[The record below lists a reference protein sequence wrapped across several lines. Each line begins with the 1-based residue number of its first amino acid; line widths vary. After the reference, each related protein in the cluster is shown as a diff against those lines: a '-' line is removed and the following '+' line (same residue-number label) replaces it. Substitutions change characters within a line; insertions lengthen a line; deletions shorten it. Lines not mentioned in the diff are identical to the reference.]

1 MQISDLLGQ
10 YGNNI
15 AAGSQV
21 STKVKGVEQLVETV
35 KQLKTGSV
43 FEGTVNFIKGNQV
56 ILGLSS
62 GQNITARL
70 DKGVT
75 LEKGQSVFFQVKSND
90 GESIQ
95 IKPMSQNGVFSNP
108 TLTSALDAASL
119 PVNERNINMVNAMMK
134 QQMPIDAKSLQDMSR
149 TIASTGA
156 SDPAS
161 AVEMTK
167 LNIPLTA
174 DNVAMYENYKADEGF
189 VVKQINQLLDTIPEM
204 IVDDNLSV
212 DQGTELQNKLVTFFT
227 TQEGA
232 DASNIQNSTGST
244 QSATGMAGEN
254 AAANVQNLNGNQTL
268 ANESAVSS
276 QNMASEVVSK
286 ENASQGSGMVEIQVN
301 ENTPEEGIPNGTL
314 ASTLPR
320 NELEGLGASLSK
332 LPDFAVNHMKYFDS
346 NMNLKSDVNNVD
358 LLKDLANYMSQ
369 NSGSIS
375 KEQLTELIGSKA
387 YKRILKD
394 VATEKMTLKPEELTK
409 EHAVKDLYQRM
420 EQQMFRLK
428 EIADAYPK
436 VSEAVAKAANN
447 VSSNIDFMNAINQM
461 YTYVQLPLK
470 MSGQNVNGE
479 LYVYSNKSG
488 EKSENDE
495 LTAFLHF
502 DMDNLGPV
510 DISVKLKERNVTTN
524 WYLEDVKSL
533 ELIENNIDLLTK
545 RLQDKGYNCQFGF
558 ENEGKN
564 QNFVDELL
572 QADKGGDGQLHRY
585 SFDVRA

>member
-149 TIASTGA
+149 AIASTGGT
-156 SDPAS
+156 DPAS

-227 TQEGA
+227 SQEGA
-232 DASNIQNSTGST
+232 DASNVQNSTVST

-286 ENASQGSGMVEIQVN
+286 ENAPQSTGMVEIQVN
-301 ENTPEEGIPNGTL
+301 QNTPEEPNGTL

-346 NMNLKSDVNNVD
+346 NMNLKPDVNNVD

-495 LTAFLHF
+495 FTAFLHF

-558 ENEGKN
+558 ENQGKN

-572 QADKGGDGQLHRY
+572 QADKGGNGQLHRY

>member
-149 TIASTGA
+149 TIASTGGT
-156 SDPAS
+156 DPAS

-227 TQEGA
+227 SQEGA
-232 DASNIQNSTGST
+232 DASNVQNPTGST

-254 AAANVQNLNGNQTL
+254 AGVNVQNLNGNQTL

-286 ENASQGSGMVEIQVN
+286 ENATQSSGMVEIQVN
-301 ENTPEEGIPNGTL
+301 QTEESLPNGTL
-314 ASTLPR
+314 ASILPR
-320 NELEGLGASLSK
+320 NEFEGLGTSLSK

-346 NMNLKSDVNNVD
+346 NMNLKPDANNVD

-428 EIADAYPK
+428 EIADVYPK

-572 QADKGGDGQLHRY
+572 QADKGGNGQLHRY

>member
-156 SDPAS
+156 TDPAS

-227 TQEGA
+227 SQEGA
-232 DASNIQNSTGST
+232 DASNVQNPTVST

-254 AAANVQNLNGNQTL
+254 ATANVQNLNGNQTL

-286 ENASQGSGMVEIQVN
+286 ENATQSSGMVEIQVN

-346 NMNLKSDVNNVD
+346 NMNLKPDVNNVD

-428 EIADAYPK
+428 EIADEYPK

-558 ENEGKN
+558 ENQGKN

>member
-156 SDPAS
+156 TDPAS

-227 TQEGA
+227 SQEGA
-232 DASNIQNSTGST
+232 DASNVQNSTVST

-286 ENASQGSGMVEIQVN
+286 ENATQSTGMVEIQVN
-301 ENTPEEGIPNGTL
+301 QNMPEESLPNGTL

-346 NMNLKSDVNNVD
+346 NMNLKPDVNNVD

-510 DISVKLKERNVTTN
+510 DISVKLKEKNVTTN

>member
-15 AAGSQV
+15 ASGSQV

-35 KQLKTGSV
+35 KQLKAGSV
-43 FEGTVNFIKGNQV
+43 FEGTVNYIKGNQV

-119 PVNERNINMVNAMMK
+119 PVNEKNINMVNAMMK

-149 TIASTGA
+149 TIASTGG
-156 SDPAS
+156 SNPTS
-161 AVEMTK
+161 VVEMTK
-167 LNIPLTA
+167 LNIPLTVE
-174 DNVAMYENYKADEGF
+174 NVAMYENYKEDEGF

-212 DQGTELQNKLVTFFT
+212 DQGTELQNKLVNFFT
-227 TQEGA
+227 SQEGA
-232 DASNIQNSTGST
+232 GISNVQNPT
-244 QSATGMAGEN
+244 
-254 AAANVQNLNGNQTL
+254 ANVQNLNGNQTL

-276 QNMASEVVSK
+276 QNMASEVVKK
-286 ENASQGSGMVEIQVN
+286 ENAAQSSGMVEIQVN
-301 ENTPEEGIPNGTL
+301 ENTPERGIPNGTL
-314 ASTLPR
+314 ASTLPQ

-346 NMNLKSDVNNVD
+346 NMNLKQDVNNGD
-358 LLKDLANYMSQ
+358 LLKDIANYMTQ
-369 NSGSIS
+369 NSGNIS
-375 KEQLTELIGSKA
+375 KEQFTELIGSKA
-387 YKRILKD
+387 YKRILKE

-420 EQQMFRLK
+420 EQQMFRLR
-428 EIADAYPK
+428 EIADEYPK
-436 VSEAVAKAANN
+436 VSEAVTKAANN

-479 LYVYSNKSG
+479 LYVYSNNSG
-488 EKSENDE
+488 EKGENDE

-510 DISVKLKERNVTTN
+510 DISVKLKDKNVFTN

-545 RLQDKGYNCQFGF
+545 RLQDKGYNCEFGF

-564 QNFVDELL
+564 QNFVEELL
-572 QADKGGDGQLHRY
+572 QVDKGDNGQLHRY

>member
-15 AAGSQV
+15 ASGSQV

-35 KQLKTGSV
+35 KQLKAGSV
-43 FEGTVNFIKGNQV
+43 FEGTVNYIKGNQV

-119 PVNERNINMVNAMMK
+119 PVNEKNINMVNAMMK

-149 TIASTGA
+149 TIASTGG
-156 SDPAS
+156 SNPTS
-161 AVEMTK
+161 VVEMTK
-167 LNIPLTA
+167 LNIPLTVE
-174 DNVAMYENYKADEGF
+174 NVAMYENYKEDEGF

-212 DQGTELQNKLVTFFT
+212 DQGTELQNKLVNFFT
-227 TQEGA
+227 SQEGA
-232 DASNIQNSTGST
+232 GISNVQNPT
-244 QSATGMAGEN
+244 
-254 AAANVQNLNGNQTL
+254 ANVQNLNGNQTL

-276 QNMASEVVSK
+276 QNMASEVVKK
-286 ENASQGSGMVEIQVN
+286 ENAAQSSGMVEIQVN
-301 ENTPEEGIPNGTL
+301 ENTPERGIPNGTL
-314 ASTLPR
+314 ASTLPQ

-346 NMNLKSDVNNVD
+346 NMNLKQDVNNGD
-358 LLKDLANYMSQ
+358 LLKDIANYMTQ
-369 NSGSIS
+369 NSGNIS
-375 KEQLTELIGSKA
+375 KEQFTELIGSKA
-387 YKRILKD
+387 YKRILKE

-420 EQQMFRLK
+420 EQQMFRLR
-428 EIADAYPK
+428 EIADEYPK
-436 VSEAVAKAANN
+436 VSEAVTKAANN

-479 LYVYSNKSG
+479 LYVYSNNSG
-488 EKSENDE
+488 EKGENDE

-502 DMDNLGPV
+502 DRDNLGPV
-510 DISVKLKERNVTTN
+510 DISVKLKDKNVFTN

-545 RLQDKGYNCQFGF
+545 RLQDKGYNCEFGF

-564 QNFVDELL
+564 QNFVEELL
-572 QADKGGDGQLHRY
+572 QVDKGDNGQLHRY

>member
-149 TIASTGA
+149 AIASTGGT
-156 SDPAS
+156 DPAS

-227 TQEGA
+227 SQEGA
-232 DASNIQNSTGST
+232 DVSNVQNPTVST
-244 QSATGMAGEN
+244 QSATSMAGEN
-254 AAANVQNLNGNQTL
+254 VAVNVQNLNENQTL

-286 ENASQGSGMVEIQVN
+286 ENAPQSSGMVEIQVN
-301 ENTPEEGIPNGTL
+301 QNTPEEPNGTL

-346 NMNLKSDVNNVD
+346 NMNLKPDVNNVD

>member
-156 SDPAS
+156 TDPAS

-227 TQEGA
+227 SKEGT
-232 DASNIQNSTGST
+232 DISNVQNPTDST
-244 QSATGMAGEN
+244 QPATGMAGEN

-268 ANESAVSS
+268 VNESAVSS

-286 ENASQGSGMVEIQVN
+286 ENAPQSTGMVEIQVN
-301 ENTPEEGIPNGTL
+301 ENTPEEPNGTL

-346 NMNLKSDVNNVD
+346 NMNLKPDVNNVD

-572 QADKGGDGQLHRY
+572 QADKGGNGQLHRY

>member
-227 TQEGA
+227 SQEGA

>member
-156 SDPAS
+156 TDPAS

-227 TQEGA
+227 SQEGV
-232 DASNIQNSTGST
+232 DASNVQKSTGST
-244 QSATGMAGEN
+244 QPATGMAGEN
-254 AAANVQNLNGNQTL
+254 STANVQNLNGNQTL
-268 ANESAVSS
+268 ANESAVSN

-286 ENASQGSGMVEIQVN
+286 ENATQSSGMVEIQVN

-346 NMNLKSDVNNVD
+346 NMNLKPDVNNVD

>member
-149 TIASTGA
+149 AIASTGGT
-156 SDPAS
+156 DPAS

-227 TQEGA
+227 SQEGA
-232 DASNIQNSTGST
+232 DASNVQNPTVST

-286 ENASQGSGMVEIQVN
+286 ENAPQSSGMVEIQVN
-301 ENTPEEGIPNGTL
+301 QNTPEEPNGTL

-346 NMNLKSDVNNVD
+346 NMNLKPDVNNVD

>member
-119 PVNERNINMVNAMMK
+119 PVNEKNINMVNAMMK

-149 TIASTGA
+149 TIASTGGT
-156 SDPAS
+156 DPAS

-212 DQGTELQNKLVTFFT
+212 DQGTELQNKLVAFFT
-227 TQEGA
+227 SQEGV
-232 DASNIQNSTGST
+232 DASNIQNPTGST

-268 ANESAVSS
+268 ANEGVVSS

-286 ENASQGSGMVEIQVN
+286 ENAPQSSGMVEIQVN
-301 ENTPEEGIPNGTL
+301 QTEESLPNGTL

-346 NMNLKSDVNNVD
+346 NMNLKPDANNVD

-545 RLQDKGYNCQFGF
+545 RLQDKGYNCEFGF

>member
-149 TIASTGA
+149 TIASTGGT
-156 SDPAS
+156 DPAS

-227 TQEGA
+227 SQEGV
-232 DASNIQNSTGST
+232 DASNIQNPTGST
-244 QSATGMAGEN
+244 QSTTGMAGEN
-254 AAANVQNLNGNQTL
+254 AEAVVQNLNGNQTL
-268 ANESAVSS
+268 ANENVVSN

-286 ENASQGSGMVEIQVN
+286 ENAPQSSGMVEIQVN
-301 ENTPEEGIPNGTL
+301 QTEESLPNGTL

-320 NELEGLGASLSK
+320 NEFEGLGASLSK

-346 NMNLKSDVNNVD
+346 NMNLKPDVNNVD

-545 RLQDKGYNCQFGF
+545 RLQDKGYNCEFGF

>member
-156 SDPAS
+156 TDPAS

-227 TQEGA
+227 SQEGV
-232 DASNIQNSTGST
+232 DASNVQKSTGST
-244 QSATGMAGEN
+244 QPATGMAGEN
-254 AAANVQNLNGNQTL
+254 TAANVQNLNGNQTL
-268 ANESAVSS
+268 ANESTVSS
-276 QNMASEVVSK
+276 QNMTSEVVSK
-286 ENASQGSGMVEIQVN
+286 ENAPQSSGMVEIQVN
-301 ENTPEEGIPNGTL
+301 QNVPEEGIPNGTL

-320 NELEGLGASLSK
+320 NELEGLGATLSK

-346 NMNLKSDVNNVD
+346 NMNLKPDVNNVD
-358 LLKDLANYMSQ
+358 LLKDLSNYMSQ

-510 DISVKLKERNVTTN
+510 DISVKLKERNVTTK

-558 ENEGKN
+558 ENQGKN

-572 QADKGGDGQLHRY
+572 QADKGGNGQLHRY

>member
-62 GQNITARL
+62 GKNSTARL

-156 SDPAS
+156 TDPAS

-227 TQEGA
+227 SQEGA
-232 DASNIQNSTGST
+232 DASNLQNPTGST

-268 ANESAVSS
+268 VNESAVSS
-276 QNMASEVVSK
+276 QNVASEVVSK
-286 ENASQGSGMVEIQVN
+286 ENATQSSGMVEIQVN
-301 ENTPEEGIPNGTL
+301 QNTPEEGFQMVHLHQPC
-314 ASTLPR
+314 
-320 NELEGLGASLSK
+320 LEMS
-332 LPDFAVNHMKYFDS
+332 
-346 NMNLKSDVNNVD
+346 
-358 LLKDLANYMSQ
+358 LKDWEHHCLSFLTSQ
-369 NSGSIS
+369 
-375 KEQLTELIGSKA
+375 LI
-387 YKRILKD
+387 I
-394 VATEKMTLKPEELTK
+394 
-409 EHAVKDLYQRM
+409 
-420 EQQMFRLK
+420 
-428 EIADAYPK
+428 
-436 VSEAVAKAANN
+436 
-447 VSSNIDFMNAINQM
+447 
-461 YTYVQLPLK
+461 
-470 MSGQNVNGE
+470 
-479 LYVYSNKSG
+479 
-488 EKSENDE
+488 
-495 LTAFLHF
+495 
-502 DMDNLGPV
+502 
-510 DISVKLKERNVTTN
+510 
-524 WYLEDVKSL
+524 
-533 ELIENNIDLLTK
+533 
-545 RLQDKGYNCQFGF
+545 
-558 ENEGKN
+558 
-564 QNFVDELL
+564 
-572 QADKGGDGQLHRY
+572 
-585 SFDVRA
+585 

>member
-149 TIASTGA
+149 TIASTGGT
-156 SDPAS
+156 DPAS

-227 TQEGA
+227 SQEGA
-232 DASNIQNSTGST
+232 DASNIQNPTGST

-286 ENASQGSGMVEIQVN
+286 ENATQSSGMVEIQVN

-314 ASTLPR
+314 SSTLPR
-320 NELEGLGASLSK
+320 NELEGLGTSLSK

-346 NMNLKSDVNNVD
+346 NMNLKPDVNNVD

-394 VATEKMTLKPEELTK
+394 VATEKMTLKPEELTR

>member
-149 TIASTGA
+149 TIASTGGT
-156 SDPAS
+156 DPAS

-174 DNVAMYENYKADEGF
+174 ENVAMYENYKADEGF

-227 TQEGA
+227 SQEGV
-232 DASNIQNSTGST
+232 DASNIQNATGAT
-244 QSATGMAGEN
+244 QSATGVAGEN
-254 AAANVQNLNGNQTL
+254 AAANVQNLSENQTL
-268 ANESAVSS
+268 ATESAVSN

-286 ENASQGSGMVEIQVN
+286 ENAPQSTGMVEIQVN
-301 ENTPEEGIPNGTL
+301 QNVPEEGIPNGTL
-314 ASTLPR
+314 ASILPR

-346 NMNLKSDVNNVD
+346 NMNLKPDVNNVD

-524 WYLEDVKSL
+524 WYLDDVKSL

-572 QADKGGDGQLHRY
+572 QADKGGNGQLHRY

>member
-149 TIASTGA
+149 AIASTGGT
-156 SDPAS
+156 DPAS

-227 TQEGA
+227 SKEGT
-232 DASNIQNSTGST
+232 DISNVQNPTDST
-244 QSATGMAGEN
+244 QPATGMAGEN

-268 ANESAVSS
+268 VNESAVSS

-286 ENASQGSGMVEIQVN
+286 ENAPQSTGMVEIQVN
-301 ENTPEEGIPNGTL
+301 ENTPEEPNGTL

-346 NMNLKSDVNNVD
+346 NMNLKPDVNNVD

-369 NSGSIS
+369 NSGSLS

-545 RLQDKGYNCQFGF
+545 RLQDKGYNCEFGF

-564 QNFVDELL
+564 QNIVDELL

>member
-149 TIASTGA
+149 TIAYTGA
-156 SDPAS
+156 TDPAS

-227 TQEGA
+227 SQEGA
-232 DASNIQNSTGST
+232 DASNVQNPTGST
-244 QSATGMAGEN
+244 QPATGMAGEN
-254 AAANVQNLNGNQTL
+254 VAANVQNLNENQTL
-268 ANESAVSS
+268 ENESAVSS

-286 ENASQGSGMVEIQVN
+286 ENAPKSSGMVEIQVN
-301 ENTPEEGIPNGTL
+301 ENTPEEPNGTL

-346 NMNLKSDVNNVD
+346 NMNLKPDVNNVD

-510 DISVKLKERNVTTN
+510 DISVKLKEKNVTTN

-572 QADKGGDGQLHRY
+572 QADKGGNGQLHRY